1 MGYSPW
7 GGKESDTTNTFTV
20 TLGPKVAVVLVAK
33 SCLILATP

>member
-7 GGKESDTTNTFTV
+7 GGKESDMTNTFTV
-20 TLGPKVAVVLVAK
+20 TLGTKVAVVLVAK